1 MPLLLDRQ
9 IAENTWQFVEE
20 SLPADTGNADLVVP
34 FELLPQLLDQHQG
47 RCGVRVPGELPY
59 EELLPFLERVALI
72 EIEFPIFRDGRGF
85 SLARLLRRA
94 GFTGEVRAVGDVSRD
109 RLGYMERCGFN
120 AWMISDERF
129 SESDLQAFAEIS
141 VRYQAGADDPRPIY
155 RQQ

>member
-1 MPLLLDRQ
+1 MPLLRDRQ
-9 IAENTWQFVEE
+9 VAENTWQFVEE
-20 SLPADTGNADLVVP
+20 SLPADTGSADLVVP
-34 FELLPQLLDQHQG
+34 FALLPQLLEQHQG
-47 RCGVRVPGELPY
+47 RSGVRVPGEQPV
-59 EELLPFLERVALI
+59 EELLPWLSRLALI

-94 GFTGEVRAVGDVSRD
+94 GYAGELRAVGDVSRD

-120 AWMISDERF
+120 AWLIPDARF
-129 SESDLQAFAEIS
+129 AESDLQAFAEIS